1 MKHILYLSALLAS
14 QVVFAQPEAG
24 FEGLKPVNGTSLYL
38 KQSGTGEPVL
48 FVHGGPGLSHDYF
61 LPHVSAL
68 SEKFSLIFYDQRGCG
83 RSAPDLEKEEVS
95 LDHFVNDMA
104 GILDALSLE
113 KVHVVAHSFG
123 GLLAMKFATV
133 YPGKVKSLILCNSVS
148 ASKEFDQLGKQKQQ
162 SAITPGDN
170 LARSSIFASADFRD
184 GSPQSYEQLFKI
196 SFKRA
201 FYDTLLI
208 DSLHLR
214 LNDNFSKS
222 SRLLFGLGADL
233 VSYDY
238 HSALSG
244 LKAPTLVIHG
254 AADLIPV
261 EVSQKLAGTIP
272 GARLTVMEKSG
283 HFPFIEQNE
292 EFIAVV
298 TSFLSKGAGE

>member
-14 QVVFAQPEAG
+14 QVAFAQPEAG
-24 FEGLKPVNGTSLYL
+24 FEGPKPVNGTSLYL

-68 SEKFSLIFYDQRGCG
+68 SDKFSLIFYDQRGCG
-83 RSAPDLEKEEVS
+83 RSAIDLEKDEVS

-104 GILDALSLE
+104 GILEVLSLE

-133 YPGKVKSLILCNSVS
+133 YPDKVKSLVLCNSVS
-148 ASKEFDQLGKQKQQ
+148 ASKEFDQLAKQKQQ
-162 SAITPGDN
+162 SAMTPADN
-170 LARSSIFASADFRD
+170 LARSAIFASADFKN

-196 SFKRA
+196 SFRRA

-214 LNDNFSKS
+214 LNDNFGKS
-222 SRLLFGLGADL
+222 SKLLFGLGADL

-238 HSALSG
+238 HPALSG
-244 LKAPTLVIHG
+244 LNVPTLVIHG
-254 AADLIPV
+254 AADLIPI
-261 EVSQKLAGTIP
+261 EVSQKLAGTVP
-272 GARLTVMEKSG
+272 GAQLIVLEKSG

-292 EFIAVV
+292 EFMTVIG
-298 TSFLSKGAGE
+298 SFISKNARE

>member
-1 MKHILYLSALLAS
+1 MLFAGQTA
-14 QVVFAQPEAG
+14 FAQPEADI
-24 FEGLKPVNGTSLYL
+24 EGLKPVNGTSLYL

-61 LPHVSAL
+61 LPHLSAL
-68 SEKFSLIFYDQRGCG
+68 ADKFSLIFYDQRGCG
-83 RSAPDLEKEEVS
+83 RSSVDLEKDEIT
-95 LDHFVNDMA
+95 LDHFVSDMA

-133 YPGKVKSLILCNSVS
+133 YPDKVRSLTLCNSVS
-148 ASKEFDQLGKQKQQ
+148 ASKEFDQLAKQKQQ
-162 SAITPGDN
+162 SAMSPGDN
-170 LARSSIFASADFRD
+170 LARSAIFASADFKN
-184 GSPQSYEQLFKI
+184 GSPESYEQLFKI

-214 LNDNFSKS
+214 LNDNFGKS
-222 SRLLFGLGADL
+222 SKLLFALGADL

-238 HSALSG
+238 HPALAR
-244 LKAPTLVIHG
+244 LDVPTLVIHG
-254 AADLIPV
+254 AADLIPI

-283 HFPFIEQNE
+283 HFPFIEQNK
-292 EFIAVV
+292 EFVAVI
-298 TSFLSKGAGE
+298 TSFLNNGAGE